1 MTAPDSD
8 PLIQG
13 VEAAVA
19 TLTTEVEAAEVEAIQ
34 AMTTLEIAEE
44 RLGYAVQTLTRTT
57 AALRVLRGLAAP
69 MPVQTTGY
77 IQPATGPEPTKPTIL
92 PGRPDT
98 STEDG
103 DIPKA
108 PQQRTGPQ
116 CPGCGDFGTIQRIE
130 GYKGTPYTVMLC
142 SSCAWERNV

>member
-1 MTAPDSD
+1 MTSPDSD

-44 RLGYAVQTLTRTT
+44 RLGSAVQTLTRTT
-57 AALRVLRGLAAP
+57 AALRVLRGQAP
-69 MPVQTTGY
+69 AQTLPAVQPK
-77 IQPATGPEPTKPTIL
+77 PAGPEPTKPTIL

-103 DIPKA
+103 DVPKA